1 MRGSHE
7 CRQVALGHG
16 RRLISVARPMSE
28 AERRWCPAQAV
39 LGHGGRWR
47 RTEKLEL
54 FKELVQTLYN
64 LVPPDDY
71 DAGRPVASAWS
82 TEFGQIMSRLEARAR
97 QDVHAWLRHI
107 PGERYHDSLQ
117 RRLDGNCVWMLSES
131 LFQQWM
137 TWELSPGPNILWL
150 HRPAGFGK
158 TIMCANMIQHLTATL
173 ATPTAHFFFSSDA
186 SSSRDDPFLA
196 MRSWVSQVISTHDG
210 AFQLALCLL
219 KNGRYSADDLDF
231 GRSSACRHACAFG
244 LTSVLEV
251 MIGLG
256 ADPCFVDTVGTT
268 PLSLASS
275 SKNIEAVKMLLQNNA
290 SALMASRVDGSALYQ
305 ASRYGPA
312 DIVQLL
318 LDNHAVATIND
329 ATTEEVT
336 PLHVACMNGHADI
349 VRLLLRHGADS
360 SKKM

>member
-290 SALMASRVDGSALYQ
+290 SALMASRVEGLRSTKRQGTGQQTLYSFFLTTMPSPQ
-305 ASRYGPA
+305 STTQPQRKS
-312 DIVQLL
+312 LL
-318 LDNHAVATIND
+318 FTWRA
-329 ATTEEVT
+329 
-336 PLHVACMNGHADI
+336 
-349 VRLLLRHGADS
+349 
-360 SKKM
+360 